1 MSLLESCVSVAV
13 ISAVTMI
20 AIPRLMESRDDYLL
34 TSAARDVAT
43 KMHSARIRAISQSRD
58 CRLRVT
64 STVTYAIEC
73 QDPAWIL
80 AEAVVMPQVILVS
93 ANARPE
99 FHPLGNVSPTATFTL
114 TNRKGHQRKVVVN
127 NGGRVRIQ

>member
-1 MSLLESCVSVAV
+1 MSLLESCVSLAV
-13 ISAVTMI
+13 ISAITMI
-20 AIPRLMESRDDYLL
+20 AVPRLMETREDYIL
-34 TSAARDVAT
+34 TSAARDVVT

-64 STVTYAIEC
+64 STVAYAIEC
-73 QDPAWIL
+73 QDPAWML
-80 AEAVVMPQVILVS
+80 AEAVVVPRGIMVA

-114 TNRKGHQRKVVVN
+114 TNRKGHQRKIVVN
-127 NGGRVRIQ
+127 NGGRIRIQ

>member
-1 MSLLESCVSVAV
+1 MSLLESCVSLAV

-20 AIPRLMESRDDYLL
+20 AVPRLMETRDEYVL

-73 QDPAWIL
+73 QDPVWTL
-80 AEAVVMPQVILVS
+80 AEAVVMPQGISV
-93 ANARPE
+93 AGNARPE

-114 TNRKGHQRKVVVN
+114 TNRKGHQRRVVVN
-127 NGGRVRIQ
+127 NGARIRIQ

>member
-1 MSLLESCVSVAV
+1 MSLLECCVSVAV
-13 ISAVTMI
+13 ISTVTLIAV
-20 AIPRLMESRDDYLL
+20 PRLMETRDDYLL

-58 CRLRVT
+58 CRLRAT
-64 STVTYAIEC
+64 STVTYVIEC
-73 QDPAWIL
+73 QDPAWTL
-80 AEAVVMPQVILVS
+80 AEAVVMPQGITVA

-99 FHPLGNVSPTATFTL
+99 FHPLGNVSPTATFSL

-127 NGGRVRIQ
+127 NGGRIRIQ

>member
-1 MSLLESCVSVAV
+1 
-13 ISAVTMI
+13 
-20 AIPRLMESRDDYLL
+20 METRDHYVL

-43 KMHSARIRAISQSRD
+43 KMHSTRIRAISQSHD

-64 STVTYAIEC
+64 STVTYAIDC
-73 QDPAWIL
+73 QDPTWIL
-80 AEAVVMPQVILVS
+80 AEAIVMPHGITVA
-93 ANARPE
+93 ANARPD

-127 NGGRVRIQ
+127 NGGRIRIQ